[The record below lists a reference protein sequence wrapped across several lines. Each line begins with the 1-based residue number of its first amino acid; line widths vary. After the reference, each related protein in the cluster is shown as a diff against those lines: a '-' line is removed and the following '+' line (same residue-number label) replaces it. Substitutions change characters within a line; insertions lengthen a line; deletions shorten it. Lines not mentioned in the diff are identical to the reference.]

1 MLPGGWL
8 AIEGIRFRC
17 IIGVNER
24 ERQSPQEI
32 VADLYVKVD
41 FEKAAASD
49 SIQDT
54 VDYRVLTRRLIAAG
68 ETSRF
73 QLVETLATHLVRV
86 LLDESVDRLLPERRR
101 VRSRKAA
108 PDVLECRTRHNLAI
122 VMPTRTRDACN
133 RRASR
138 RRTTHPLPGIPLAAS
153 WSGRTARRLLGHLR
167 DSL

>member
-54 VDYRVLTRRLIAAG
+54 VDYRALTRRLIAAG
-68 ETSRF
+68 ESSRF
-73 QLVETLATHLVRV
+73 ELVETLATHLVRV
-86 LLDESVDRLLPERRR
+86 VLDDFPSVQEAR
-101 VRSRKAA
+101 VQVEKPGALSAARSVRAVA
-108 PDVLECRTRHNLAI
+108 
-122 VMPTRTRDACN
+122 
-133 RRASR
+133 ASR
-138 RRTTHPLPGIPLAAS
+138 RDPAS
-153 WSGRTARRLLGHLR
+153 PASP
-167 DSL
+167 SP

>member
-54 VDYRVLTRRLIAAG
+54 VDYRALTRRLIAAG
-68 ETSRF
+68 ESSRF

-86 LLDESVDRLLPERRR
+86 VLDDFASVQEAR
-101 VRSRKAA
+101 VQVEKPGALSAARS
-108 PDVLECRTRHNLAI
+108 V
-122 VMPTRTRDACN
+122 
-133 RRASR
+133 RAV
-138 RRTTHPLPGIPLAAS
+138 AAS
-153 WSGRTARRLLGHLR
+153 QRGPA
-167 DSL
+167 

>member
-54 VDYRVLTRRLIAAG
+54 VDYRALTRRLIAAG
-68 ETSRF
+68 ESSRF
-73 QLVETLATHLVRV
+73 ELVETLATHLVRV
-86 LLDESVDRLLPERRR
+86 VLDDFPSVQEARVQVEKPGALSAARSVRAVAAAQRGPE
-101 VRSRKAA
+101 
-108 PDVLECRTRHNLAI
+108 
-122 VMPTRTRDACN
+122 
-133 RRASR
+133 
-138 RRTTHPLPGIPLAAS
+138 
-153 WSGRTARRLLGHLR
+153 
-167 DSL
+167 